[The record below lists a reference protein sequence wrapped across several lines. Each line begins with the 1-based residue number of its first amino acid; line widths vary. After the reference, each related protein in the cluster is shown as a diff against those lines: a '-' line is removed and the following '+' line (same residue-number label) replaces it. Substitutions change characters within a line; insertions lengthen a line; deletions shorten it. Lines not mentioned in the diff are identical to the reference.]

1 MVAVYVIA
9 VLILVVAVIG
19 LAMSVRVIK
28 QYERVVLFKLGK
40 VKDKARGPGLIFIF
54 PFVDR
59 VHRVSLRIITMPIQS
74 QGIITKDNVS
84 IDVSA
89 VAYYRVEDAIRSVIA
104 IENVESAIN
113 QIAQTTLRAGVGRHT
128 LDETLSETDTIN
140 QNIREILDV
149 QTEEW
154 GIKVTVVEL
163 RDIQLPESMK
173 RAMAR
178 QAEAEREKRAK
189 IIAAQGEA
197 LAAGELAAASDV
209 MMAHPLALQ
218 LRNLQTLVEV
228 AVAARD
234 LHLGE
239 ERNTL
244 SVLAASQNCSCL
256 STDIARCAPPRS
268 WQRMGGPCR
277 GRETSQSPRKRP
289 CGADESGLQQT
300 TYLPPMVPERRAG
313 Q

>member
-1 MVAVYVIA
+1 MTGLYVLVA
-9 VLILVVAVIG
+9 VVAVVLIG
-19 LAMSVRVIK
+19 LVSSVRVIK
-28 QYERVVLFKLGK
+28 QYERVVLFELGK
-40 VKDKARGPGLIFIF
+40 VKGGARGPGLIFIV

-89 VAYYRVEDAIRSVIA
+89 VAYYRVEDPIRSVVA
-104 IENVESAIN
+104 IENVEAAIN
-113 QIAQTTLRAGVGRHT
+113 QIAQTTLRAVVGRHT
-128 LDETLSETDTIN
+128 LDETLSETDAIN

-163 RDIQLPESMK
+163 RDIQLPESMQ

-197 LAAGELAAASDV
+197 LAAGELATAADV

-218 LRNLQTLVEV
+218 LRNLQTIVEV
-228 AVAARD
+228 AADKNSTVVFPAPLMSTIAE
-234 LHLGE
+234 LGTFL
-239 ERNTL
+239 ERESKTA
-244 SVLAASQNCSCL
+244 VELAAVPSPPVRLRKWSAGA
-256 STDIARCAPPRS
+256 IAACAGLVGRIRL
-268 WQRMGGPCR
+268 QRR
-277 GRETSQSPRKRP
+277 REPAA
-289 CGADESGLQQT
+289 GDQT
-300 TYLPPMVPERRAG
+300 
-313 Q
+313 